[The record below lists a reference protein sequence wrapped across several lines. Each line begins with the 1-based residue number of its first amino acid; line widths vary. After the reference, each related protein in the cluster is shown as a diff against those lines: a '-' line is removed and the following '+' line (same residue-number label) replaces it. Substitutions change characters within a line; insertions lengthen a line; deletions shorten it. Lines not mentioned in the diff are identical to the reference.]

1 MSTFGGGERTPL
13 CDLLSG
19 CGDAE
24 LLLALSQFEQIDGVK
39 KGAAETERKG
49 LRSEEG
55 AGGVAASVLSRVVT
69 IPEIGKC
76 NSFCRFVK

>member
-19 CGDAE
+19 CWDAE

-49 LRSEEG
+49 VRSEEG

-69 IPEIGKC
+69 IPQNQKL
-76 NSFCRFVK
+76 